1 MDRGKYGKAKYMNWD
16 ALLLLPLFIAI
27 YIAARW
33 LDQNHNDND
42 KEDKTDDQGI

>member
-1 MDRGKYGKAKYMNWD
+1 MTWD
-16 ALLLLPLFIAI
+16 ALPLIVIPLALI
-27 YIAARW
+27 IAARW

>member
-1 MDRGKYGKAKYMNWD
+1 MNNSMTWD
-16 ALLLLPLFIAI
+16 ALPLIVIPLALI
-27 YIAARW
+27 IAARW